1 MQYEI
6 NHLHL
11 ELSSLCNARC
21 PLCPRNFH
29 GYPIN
34 TGYVETNL
42 SLADFKKTFVP
53 TRLGRVRETVINGNF
68 GDFVMN
74 PESVDIIQY
83 LHSSHHNM
91 DIRIHTNG
99 SARDREFW
107 STLGNIGVTIL
118 FGIDGLIDTH
128 ALYRQDT
135 NFDNIMRNAETF
147 IKAGGNAI
155 WCINQFEHNQAQLPE
170 IHALAKKIGFSEVQ
184 VRPTDRDNGP
194 VYNRQGQKVS
204 KIKTDWNWPDQI
216 DKSFVDLKIAQAGH
230 RPSTISNKVQISC
243 WAIRERSVYMAADGH
258 VYPCCWTG
266 FNPSEFVSP
275 TGLTLWNQELNKYV
289 KHNHAPTV
297 GIEAALDWFDDLSNA
312 WNSNNQPGV
321 CQHFCTRND
330 NTNSTSSS

>member
-21 PLCPRNFH
+21 PLCPRNFQ
-29 GYPIN
+29 GYPVN
-34 TGYVETNL
+34 MGYTETNL

-53 TRLGRVRETVINGNF
+53 PRLGRVHQTVINGNF

-74 PESVDIIQY
+74 PESVDIVKY
-83 LHSSHHNM
+83 LRRSRHSM

-99 SARDREFW
+99 SARDRQFW

-118 FGIDGLIDTH
+118 FGIDGLGDTH
-128 ALYRQDT
+128 TLYRQDT
-135 NFDNIMRNAETF
+135 NFDNIIRNAETF

-155 WCINQFEHNQAQLPE
+155 WCINQFDHNRSQLPE
-170 IHALAKKIGFSEVQ
+170 IHALAKKIGFSEVV
-184 VRPTDRDNGP
+184 VRPTQRDNGP
-194 VYNRQGQKVS
+194 VYNRQGQKVT
-204 KIKTDWNWPDQI
+204 KIRTDWDWPDQI
-216 DKSFVDLKIAQAGH
+216 DKSFVDLKIAQENSKPLKIRNA
-230 RPSTISNKVQISC
+230 VQISC

-266 FNPSEFVSP
+266 HNPSEFVSNN
-275 TGLTLWNQELNKYV
+275 GVSSWNKELNKYV

-297 GIEAALDWFDDLSNA
+297 GIEAALDWFDDLSKS
-312 WNSNNQPGV
+312 WNSDKQPGV
-321 CQHFCTRND
+321 CQHFCTHND
-330 NTNSTSSS
+330 NTNTTSGS